1 MKKYLLLFF
10 VSFSTLLLAQAPA
23 LLTPELLW
31 KLGRVSDPQ
40 VSPDGKNV
48 IYNVR
53 YYDVQGNVGQSDIF
67 KVSSDGKTANR
78 LTITPQISETNARWM
93 PDGKIAYFSDAGG
106 TVNLILMDANGLNA
120 RKAIGVPAGITNF
133 GFSAFNDMLYY
144 TLEVKVGKTTADL
157 YPDLPKATG
166 KIIDGLMYRHW
177 NAWEDEFY
185 SHLFVV
191 KFKNG
196 KTIDEPVDVMKGEPY
211 EAPMQPFGGDEQ
223 ISWSPDGTRI
233 AYACKK
239 LAGTASAI
247 STNSDIYVYNLF
259 NLKTENKSL
268 GNAGYDIN
276 PQFSPDGTQLL
287 WLSMETNGYE
297 ADKNNLTI
305 FDFGLLTRQN
315 YTEKFKYSIEKAQWS
330 NDGKAVFFN
339 AAVDGVVQLFS
350 ILIAE
355 NKSKTMQLTTQQ
367 MDVSDFTVGQQ
378 GGEPIIIGN
387 MMSMSMPNE
396 LFLLSDASNKTKR
409 LTNVNTE
416 MLSKIKMG
424 RVERRDIR
432 AKDGKNILTWVIY
445 PPDFNTK
452 GKKKYPALL
461 YCQGGPQSPV
471 SQFFS
476 YRWNLQLMAANG
488 YVVVAPNR
496 RGLPGFGQEWTDQI
510 AGDWG
515 GLAMQDLLSAIDD
528 VSSESYI
535 NKDKIG
541 CVGASYGGYSV
552 YWLAGNHD
560 KRFKCFIAHCGVY
573 NLNSMYGTTEEMFFV
588 NHDLKGPYWK
598 KETANQYTQ
607 FSPDRYVK
615 NWDTPI
621 LIVHNEKDFRVPLG
635 QGMEAFT
642 AAQMRGIPS
651 RFLYF
656 PDEGH
661 WVSKPQNS
669 ILWQRVFF
677 DWLDTYL
684 KN

>member
-1 MKKYLLLFF
+1 MKKYLFFLFVF
-10 VSFSTLLLAQAPA
+10 FGAFCYAQSQATL
-23 LLTPELLW
+23 TTEFLW

-40 VSPDGKNV
+40 VSLDGKNV
-48 IYNVR
+48 LYQVR
-53 YYDVQGNVGQSDIF
+53 YYNVEENKGQSDIY
-67 KVSSDGKTANR
+67 KVSSDGKTASQ
-78 LTITPQISETNARWM
+78 LTSTPQANETSARWM
-93 PDGKIAYFSDAGG
+93 PDGKIAYLSDAGG
-106 TVNLILMDANGLNA
+106 EVNLYTMEANGSKV
-120 RKAIGVPAGITNF
+120 RKANGVPSGITTF
-133 GFSAFNDMLYY
+133 GFSILNDMLFY

-177 NAWEDEFY
+177 NAWEDEYY

-191 KFKNG
+191 KFKGGNA
-196 KTIDEPVDVMKGEPY
+196 IDEPVDAMKGEPF
-211 EAPMQPFGGDEQ
+211 EVPMQPFGGDEQ

-239 LAGTASAI
+239 LEGTASAI
-247 STNSDIYVYNLF
+247 STNSEIYVYNLF
-259 NLKTENKSL
+259 NLKTENRSL

-276 PQFSPDGTQLL
+276 PQFSPDGTLL
-287 WLSMETNGYE
+287 MWLSMATNGYE
-297 ADKNNLTI
+297 NDKNNLTI

-315 YTEKFKYSIEKAQWS
+315 YTAKFKYSIEKAQWS
-330 NDGKAVFFN
+330 QDGKGVYFN
-339 AAVDGVVQLFS
+339 AAVEGAVQLFS
-350 ILIAE
+350 IAVSEGE
-355 NKSKTMQLTTQQ
+355 NKTTQLTDQPQ
-367 MDVSDFTVGQQ
+367 DIADFTVGQS
-378 GGEPIIIGN
+378 GKTHVIIGSI
-387 MMSMSMPNE
+387 MSMSSPNE
-396 LFLLSDASNKTKR
+396 LFLISQTPGKPKR
-409 LTNVNTE
+409 ITNVNTE
-416 MLSKIKMG
+416 LLSHIKMG
-424 RVERRDIR
+424 KVERRDIR
-432 AKDGKNILTWVIY
+432 AKDGKNILTWVVY
-445 PPDFNTK
+445 PPDFSAK
-452 GKKKYPALL
+452 GKKKYPAIL

-488 YVVVAPNR
+488 YIVVAPNR
-496 RGLPGFGQEWTDQI
+496 RGVPGFGQEWTDQI

-515 GLAMQDLLSAIDD
+515 GLAMQDLLSASDD
-528 VSSESYI
+528 ISRESYV

-598 KETANQYTQ
+598 KENANQYTQ

-615 NWDTPI
+615 NWDAPI

-642 AAQMRGIPS
+642 AAQMRGVPS

-661 WVSKPQNS
+661 WVTKPQNS

-677 DWLDTYL
+677 DWLDKYL
-684 KN
+684 K